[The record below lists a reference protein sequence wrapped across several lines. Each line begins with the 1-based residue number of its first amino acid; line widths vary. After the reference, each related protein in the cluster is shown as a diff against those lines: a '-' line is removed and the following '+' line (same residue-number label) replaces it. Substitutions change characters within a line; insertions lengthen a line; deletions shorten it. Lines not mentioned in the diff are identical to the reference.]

1 MIMRLG
7 HQKMSSKK
15 YGLIETIFGGIVF
28 FIACGFLVYAVKIS
42 SLNSQFSSGNFKLHA
57 DFSSVEGLKLGSD
70 IVLAGV
76 KVGTVSNIEL
86 DTQDFIAKTTF
97 SLFENF
103 NIPDDTEAIISSDG
117 LLGEKYISLNVGGSD
132 NNMVDGDELLYTQ
145 SSENI
150 LNLHGK
156 ILNK

>member
-1 MIMRLG
+1 M
-7 HQKMSSKK
+7 
-15 YGLIETIFGGIVF
+15 
-28 FIACGFLVYAVKIS
+28 
-42 SLNSQFSSGNFKLHA
+42 
-57 DFSSVEGLKLGSD
+57 
-70 IVLAGV
+70 

-132 NNMVDGDELLYTQ
+132 TNLVDGDEFLYTQ
-145 SSENI
+145 SSVNI
-150 LNLHGK
+150 VNLLGK
-156 ILNK
+156 FVNK

>member
-42 SLNSQFSSGNFKLHA
+42 SLNSQFSSGNFKLYA
-57 DFSSVEGLKLGSD
+57 NFSSVEGLKLGSD

-132 NNMVDGDELLYTQ
+132 NNMVDGDEFLYTQ
-145 SSENI
+145 SSVNI
-150 LNLHGK
+150 VNLLGK
-156 ILNK
+156 FVNK

>member
-1 MIMRLG
+1 MRLG
-7 HQKMSSKK
+7 YQKMSSKK
-15 YGLIETIFGGIVF
+15 YGLIETILGGIVF
-28 FIACGFLVYAVKIS
+28 FIACGFLVYTFKIS
-42 SLNSQFSSGNFKLHA
+42 SLNSQLSSGKFKLHA
-57 DFSSVEGLKLGSD
+57 NFSSVEGLKLGSD

-86 DTQDFIAKTTF
+86 DTQYFIAKTTF

-132 NNMVDGDELLYTQ
+132 TSLVDGDELVFTQ
-145 SSENI
+145 SSVNI
-150 LNLHGK
+150 FNLLGK
-156 ILNK
+156 FVNK

>member
-1 MIMRLG
+1 MRLG

-42 SLNSQFSSGNFKLHA
+42 SLNSQFSSGNFKLYA
-57 DFSSVEGLKLGSD
+57 DFNSAEGLKLGSD

-76 KVGTVSNIEL
+76 KVGAVSNIEL

-132 NNMVDGDELLYTQ
+132 TLLEHGDEFIYTQ
-145 SSENI
+145 SSVNI
-150 LNLHGK
+150 LNLLGK
-156 ILNK
+156 FATK